1 MAAMSGPVVLVL
13 AGGVSSRFWP
23 LRDKLLLPFGPRSL
37 LERHLLC
44 LSHLG
49 CDRMVIV
56 TRPDA
61 EAEVRALASAVPGEI
76 RVAVQQEAKG
86 MADAV
91 LCARPQ
97 LEAFGEG
104 AVYVTQA
111 HDVVE
116 ERLHAEL
123 LARWSRGGASGLIG
137 AVRVKEYFPG
147 GYLTLD
153 GNRVTSVV
161 EKPAPGSEP
170 SDLVNLVAHI
180 HGSWLALEQ
189 TLSYESAHGA
199 GDDAYERAISSLT
212 ETSYYEAHIYD
223 GRWQGLKYPWHVLD
237 VMDMLLDLWTRGVES
252 PGEVYEQREDSVFMA
267 RDVRV
272 FPGSHVVGPALV
284 GPGCVIGH
292 NALVRGSMIGAGSV
306 VGFGCEVARS
316 FLASGVELHHN
327 YVGDSV
333 FDDGSSMGYGATTA
347 NYRIDGRTVPSMVA
361 GERLDSGREKL
372 GLMLGA
378 GTKVGVNT
386 STMPGVKIG
395 RNALIGPAIKITR
408 DVPDGERVL
417 DEETYGRF

>member
-1 MAAMSGPVVLVL
+1 MSQPVAIVL

-37 LERHLLC
+37 LERHLQC
-44 LSHLG
+44 LSQLG

-56 TRPDA
+56 ARPDNA
-61 EAEVRALASAVPGEI
+61 DDVKAIASAIPGQI
-76 RVAVQQEAKG
+76 RVAVQPDARG

-91 LCARPQ
+91 LCARPE

-104 AVYVTQA
+104 AVYVTQP

-116 ERLHAEL
+116 QQLHADL
-123 LARWSRGGASGLIG
+123 LQRWSHGGIAGLIG
-137 AVRVKEYFPG
+137 AARVKAYFPG

-161 EKPAPGSEP
+161 EKPGAGNEP
-170 SDLVNLVAHI
+170 SDLVNLVAHV

-189 TLSYESAHGA
+189 TLSYESAHGG
-199 GDDAYERAISSLT
+199 GDDAYERAVSSLT
-212 ETSYYEAHIYD
+212 ETSHYEAHVYE

-237 VMDMLLDLWTRGVES
+237 VADMLLDLWTRGVEA
-252 PGEVYEQREDSVFMA
+252 PGEGYEQRQDGVFMA
-267 RDVRV
+267 PDVRV
-272 FPGSHVVGPALV
+272 FPGAHVVGPALV
-284 GPGCVIGH
+284 GPGSVVGH
-292 NALVRGSMIGAGSV
+292 NALVRGSILGSGSV

-316 FLASGVELHHN
+316 FLAGGVELHHN

-333 FDDGSSMGYGATTA
+333 LDQGSSMGFGATTA
-347 NYRIDGRTVPSMVA
+347 NYRIDGRTVPSMVGA
-361 GERLDSGREKL
+361 ERLDTGREKL

-378 GTKVGVNT
+378 RTKIGVNT

-395 RNALIGPAIKITR
+395 ADALIGPGIRITR

-417 DEETYGRF
+417 DEEAYGRF

>member
-1 MAAMSGPVVLVL
+1 MSQPVVVVL
-13 AGGVSSRFWP
+13 AGGASSRFWP

-37 LERHLLC
+37 LERHLSI
-44 LSHLG
+44 LSRLG

-61 EAEVRALASAVPGEI
+61 VDEVTALARELPGQI
-76 RVAVQQEAKG
+76 RVAVQPEATG

-91 LCARPQ
+91 LCARPD

-116 ERLHAEL
+116 QRLHAEVL
-123 LARWSRGGASGLIG
+123 GRWARGGIAGLIG
-137 AVRVKEYFPG
+137 AVRVTDYFPG
-147 GYLTLD
+147 GYLTLQ
-153 GNRVTSVV
+153 GNRVTAVL
-161 EKPAPGSEP
+161 EKPGAGNEP
-170 SDLVNLVAHI
+170 SDLVNLVAHV

-189 TLSYESAHGA
+189 TLSYESAHGG
-199 GDDAYERAISSLT
+199 GDDAYERALTSLT
-212 ETSYYEAHIYD
+212 HTSHYEAHVYD

-237 VMDMLLDLWTRGVES
+237 VMDMLLGLWTRGEES
-252 PGEVYEQREDSVFMA
+252 PGEGYEQREDGVFMA

-272 FPGSHVVGPALV
+272 FAGSHIVGPALV

-292 NALVRGSMIGAGSV
+292 NALVRGSLVGAGSV

-316 FLASGVELHHN
+316 FLAGGVELHHN

-333 FDDGSSMGYGATTA
+333 LDHGTSMGYGATTA
-347 NYRIDGRTVPSMVA
+347 NYRIDGRTVPSVVA
-361 GERLDSGREKL
+361 GERIDTGREKL
-372 GLMLGA
+372 GLVLGA
-378 GTKVGVNT
+378 ETKIGVNT

-395 RNALIGPAIKITR
+395 AAALIGPGIRITR
-408 DVPDGERVL
+408 DVPDRECVL